1 VQAKP
6 ESNTSKN
13 NFISPVNR
21 IIIGDVGSGKTLV
34 AISIALTFLKSFY
47 DTGSQTMVAFLAP
60 TEVLAYQHYSNLY
73 QLSVSQSENLEFVD
87 YLYLSGKKNQLNGQD
102 IKTKELDKY
111 IQNRSKNLFIVGTH
125 AVLYKD
131 WVTASLVMVD
141 EQHRFGVRQRQK
153 LITDYRQNHPQDFE
167 PHYLS
172 FSATP
177 IPRTLAL
184 TFYSDLKPH
193 FLEPLKHKKTIQTE
207 LKDFQE
213 LKEVFALISYRLEKQ
228 EKVFVICPQIEES
241 ESETEFPVW
250 SVAKAT
256 KFFEKQFPGKVSSIH
271 GKVKDKQKKLADF
284 ATSQDKSILVSTT
297 VIEVGVDVAEA
308 TLMIILN
315 AERFGLSSLHQIR
328 GRIGRNSYDHNTCV
342 LVTYPRFFRSQ
353 KLHYLKQYQNGFVLA
368 EKDLEIRGS
377 GDLLGSDQS
386 GFSEDIQELMN
397 LEIVDQKKLFE
408 LVNGLDYKNLDSN
421 LPRLHKYLKQ
431 EQAKIWEE

>member
-193 FLEPLKHKKTIQTE
+193 FLEPLKHKKNHPNRT
-207 LKDFQE
+207 
-213 LKEVFALISYRLEKQ
+213 
-228 EKVFVICPQIEES
+228 
-241 ESETEFPVW
+241 
-250 SVAKAT
+250 
-256 KFFEKQFPGKVSSIH
+256 
-271 GKVKDKQKKLADF
+271 
-284 ATSQDKSILVSTT
+284 
-297 VIEVGVDVAEA
+297 
-308 TLMIILN
+308 
-315 AERFGLSSLHQIR
+315 
-328 GRIGRNSYDHNTCV
+328 
-342 LVTYPRFFRSQ
+342 
-353 KLHYLKQYQNGFVLA
+353 
-368 EKDLEIRGS
+368 
-377 GDLLGSDQS
+377 
-386 GFSEDIQELMN
+386 
-397 LEIVDQKKLFE
+397 
-408 LVNGLDYKNLDSN
+408 
-421 LPRLHKYLKQ
+421 
-431 EQAKIWEE
+431 